1 LLYSP
6 NRSCLDSRWSSR
18 RTFLSGLCA
27 CAIFAFVSIAV
38 FAPFGDAQ
46 GQGQADARFIGPKVV
61 LVRMAACCPDLAC
74 PEAEAMLADELDAT
88 ALETEFV
95 NGGAA
100 ESGGGGER
108 LAVRLGGRRG
118 AALRVFRDAEKPGCT
133 MEMWA
138 QGSGASE
145 AIYRKIRLPDSG
157 DRDAAMNAAIE
168 SAEAVFAGLL
178 ELKLVSEEMLRRGK
192 GEPAESEPEVDAGA
206 DADAGTDDA
215 GVPPAANPGEPG
227 VASPPPRDRR
237 LGIGLGMGVVW
248 SPGGVGAR
256 GAVRLAFDAR
266 FVPWLT
272 LRADAWVTVLGED
285 LEARGARATF
295 DAATFRLSAF
305 YEFVRRGPV
314 RPALGI
320 CGGGIVVWTEGAGA
334 AEYVG
339 GQETALAGYAGGT
352 GRFAVVLGKWIRV
365 ELGAAVGAVMPEV
378 RVRFAG
384 RDVAQ
389 FGRPMV
395 DAFAQVELSFF

>member
-6 NRSCLDSRWSSR
+6 NRSCPDSRGSSR
-18 RTFLSGLCA
+18 RTFLSGICA
-27 CAIFAFVSIAV
+27 FAIFAVAAIAIL
-38 FAPFGDAQ
+38 APFGDAQ
-46 GQGQADARFIGPKVV
+46 GQADTRFLGPKVI

-74 PEAEAMLADELDAT
+74 PEAEAMLVDELDAT
-88 ALETEFV
+88 ALETEIV
-95 NGGAA
+95 NGAA
-100 ESGGGGER
+100 ADSGGGGER
-108 LAVRLGGRRG
+108 LAVRLGRRRG
-118 AALRVFRDAEKPGCT
+118 AALRVFRDVERTGCA

-145 AIYRKIRLPDSG
+145 AIYRKILLPASG

-178 ELKLVSEEMLRRGK
+178 ELKLVSEEMLRSGK
-192 GEPAESEPEVDAGA
+192 GTPAESEAEVDAGVE
-206 DADAGTDDA
+206 ADAGADGTGATPAAKPDA
-215 GVPPAANPGEPG
+215 GGAAD
-227 VASPPPRDRR
+227 PPPRDRR
-237 LGIGLGMGVVW
+237 LGVGLGAGVVW

-256 GAVRLAFDAR
+256 GAVRFAFDAR
-266 FVPWLT
+266 FVSWLT
-272 LRADAWVTVLGED
+272 LRADAWVTVLGAD
-285 LEARGARATF
+285 LEARGAHATF

-320 CGGGIVVWTEGAGA
+320 CGGGIVVWTEGAGV

-339 GQETALAGYAGGT
+339 GKESAFAGYAGGT
-352 GRFAVVLGKWIRV
+352 GRLAVALGTWFRV
-365 ELGAAVGAVMPEV
+365 EIGAAIGAVMPEV

-384 RDVAQ
+384 ADVAR

-395 DAFAQVELSFF
+395 DAFAQIELSFF